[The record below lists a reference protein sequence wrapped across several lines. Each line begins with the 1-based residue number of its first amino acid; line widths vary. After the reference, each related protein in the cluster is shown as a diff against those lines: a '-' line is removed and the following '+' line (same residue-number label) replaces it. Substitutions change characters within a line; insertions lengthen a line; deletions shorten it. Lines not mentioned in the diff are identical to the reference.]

1 MPTQNAEYA
10 VGVLAIADTVGTIHD
25 PLTEVTEPDAPVI
38 AYPAQLV
45 LDEVKSVCILGPID
59 IWGVAASAGL
69 IADKITM
76 MLNRIA
82 IGIFIC
88 FIFFVLPFNFNR
100 EEQLFSFIT
109 LLPVGVRL

>member
-1 MPTQNAEYA
+1 
-10 VGVLAIADTVGTIHD
+10 
-25 PLTEVTEPDAPVI
+25 
-38 AYPAQLV
+38 
-45 LDEVKSVCILGPID
+45 
-59 IWGVAASAGL
+59 
-69 IADKITM
+69 